1 MSDEEKLA
9 LIENLQAELKFNY
22 RRLLLQKARLGRSV
36 VTADADGMP
45 RAVKAK
51 RVLHDLLTNHSD

>member
-51 RVLHDLLTNHSD
+51 KVLHDLLTHHSD